1 MTLKKAAVRSE
12 TAFLLGSLIEAAGL
26 VQAATGC
33 VLRWGLSGTGPQGS
47 SYRDELLREIDD
59 LKSSIR
65 RVESALSGS
74 DDLPSVADNGR

>member
-33 VLRWGLSGTGPQGS
+33 VLRWGLSGTGPQGD
-47 SYRDELLREIDD
+47 SYRDELLRAIDD

-65 RVESALSGS
+65 RVEAALSGS